1 MKTMRQVFGEALRE
15 AGAFFPELRVLDA
28 DVSSS
33 TQTRIFKEA
42 YPDRF
47 FNFGIAEANMAAAA
61 AGMATCGHIPVIS
74 TFAFLMGVR
83 AMDPIHSL
91 VSYNNLNVKIAGGYS
106 GLSDHADGAS
116 HQSVCDIAMLRSLP
130 NMVVLAPS
138 DEESTVQAVNAM
150 LRHQGPVFLRL
161 SRDNVTSLHHGEKCV
176 EIGRAFELVEG
187 KDVGIVT
194 TGTMLDSALKAREL
208 LKARGIDA
216 GIIESICIKPLDEE
230 TICRAAE
237 KYGML
242 VTLEE
247 HNVIGGLGDAVCAA
261 LCARKPVPVLKIGMN
276 DCFGQSARSYQQLL
290 SAYALDGEGVAA
302 KVEAFV
308 RQH

>member
-1 MKTMRQVFGEALRE
+1 MKTMRQVFGEALRD
-15 AGAFFPELRVLDA
+15 AASIYPQLRVLDA

-47 FNFGIAEANMAAAA
+47 FNFGIAEGNMAAAA
-61 AGMATCGHIPVIS
+61 AGMAACGQIPVIS

-91 VSYNNLNVKIAGGYS
+91 IAYNHLNVKIAGGYS

-116 HQSVCDIAMLRSLP
+116 HQAVCDIAMLRSLP
-130 NMVVLAPS
+130 AMVVLAPS
-138 DEESTVQAVNAM
+138 DEESTVQSVLAM
-150 LRHQGPVFLRL
+150 LRYEGPVYLRL
-161 SRDNVTSLHHGEKCV
+161 SRDKAERIHQGGACV
-176 EIGRAFELVEG
+176 EIGRAFELLEG
-187 KDVGIVT
+187 RDVGIVT
-194 TGTMLDSALKAREL
+194 TGTMLASALEARQL
-208 LKARGIDA
+208 LKRRGIEA
-216 GIIESICIKPLDEE
+216 GIIESICVKPLDVE
-230 TICRAAE
+230 TICRAADR
-237 KYGML
+237 YGCL

-261 LCARKPVPVLKIGMN
+261 VCAHKPVPVCRIGME

-290 SAYALDGEGVAA
+290 QAYALDGAGVAT
-302 KVEAFV
+302 KVEHFL
-308 RQH
+308 RRL

>member
-1 MKTMRQVFGEALRE
+1 MKTMRQVFGEALRD
-15 AGAFFPELRVLDA
+15 AAASFPELRVLDA

-33 TQTRIFKEA
+33 TQTRIFKEGH
-42 YPDRF
+42 PDRF
-47 FNFGIAEANMAAAA
+47 YNFGIAEGNMAAAA
-61 AGMATCGHIPVIS
+61 AGMATCGKIPVIS

-91 VSYNNLNVKIAGGYS
+91 ISYNNLNVKIAGGYS

-116 HQSVCDIAMLRSLP
+116 HQAICDIAMLRSLP
-130 NMVVLAPS
+130 HLVVLAPS

-150 LRHQGPVFLRL
+150 LAHQGPVYLRL
-161 SRDNVTSLHHGEKCV
+161 SRDNVDTLHQGKKCV
-176 EIGRAFELVEG
+176 EIGRAFELAEG
-187 KDVGIVT
+187 RDVAIAT
-194 TGTMLDSALKAREL
+194 TGTMLDSALKARER
-208 LKARGIDA
+208 LKARGIDV
-216 GIIESICIKPLDEE
+216 GIIESICVKPLDEE

-237 KYGML
+237 KYGRL

-261 LCARKPVPVLKIGMN
+261 VCARKPAPVCKIGLN

-290 SAYALDGEGVAA
+290 SAYALDGDSIAA
-302 KVEAFV
+302 KVETFV
-308 RQH
+308 RQC